1 MRPLQKSFGKKVQG
15 FLNFPAAIDLFD
27 HEQMKN
33 LKERNSIQPK
43 EYFNLFKSF
52 CSGPVMVL
60 VFVFSFLISGKAFS
74 QRSVIDSLKKEN
86 AKKNPPIPHAELNT
100 LIAFNY
106 LNINNDTAL
115 YFSNEAIRISEED
128 HVDTTLVKAYIIK
141 CYALENL
148 GEVDEALACND
159 TAIAQAEKF
168 NRPRQ
173 LFSAY
178 MIRGTLYRRKA
189 RYAEAL
195 DFYLKCTEIAEKK

>member
-1 MRPLQKSFGKKVQG
+1 MR
-15 FLNFPAAIDLFD
+15 
-27 HEQMKN
+27 
-33 LKERNSIQPK
+33 
-43 EYFNLFKSF
+43 
-52 CSGPVMVL
+52 
-60 VFVFSFLISGKAFS
+60 
-74 QRSVIDSLKKEN
+74 
-86 AKKNPPIPHAELNT
+86 KKNPPIPHAELNT

-148 GEVDEALACND
+148 GEIDEALACND

-195 DFYLKCTEIAEKK
+195 DFYLKCTEIAEKITTKTSWPNHTACWVYFICHVVIWKSLNVFI